1 MSGPDE
7 IADGPGIGGGDGI
20 EVTVGIDQLEEFL
33 AADDPDVREYA
44 ARTLATKAAERPADV
59 RSAVPSLTDRLEDE
73 PSIRSHAAAALSA
86 VAADHPGAVRE
97 SIPALTDRL
106 ESEARSA
113 SSTSGEAA
121 NATVRA
127 SAADALAAVAT
138 EAPAAVADSIEA
150 LGRYATDGNER
161 VRVRTTDALAA
172 VADAQPERVVAVVDD
187 VAAAADDETAAVRE
201 NATAVLAA
209 VATAAPDAVLEAVP
223 ALVDRLEDEMDIQD
237 GATASADAG
246 SIGGYAMEAL
256 RAIADD
262 SPAAVADAVDPI
274 AAHLADDRE
283 GIRHDAAL
291 ALESIATDRPGA
303 VVDAVDR
310 LAGRLDDTAAIRR
323 ECVDA
328 LREIA
333 AAEPAD
339 VASATAALV
348 ARLDDPLEAVRTDA
362 AETLA
367 SVAAERPTA
376 ITDAVRPLARRLETD
391 VEPVQRHGITAIAA
405 VADTQPD
412 AVEPVVTELAAV
424 ADADDESVR
433 LDAVRA
439 IAAVAASSPDAIGP
453 VVPAL
458 ADRIDDPHEP
468 VRRPATDALAALV
481 RETRAEGTDVSA
493 LLEALEGEAENASDE
508 GDEWVQG
515 YAARGIA
522 DIARS
527 ATADAHPAVR
537 SLTRRL
543 DDDATAVRRAAT
555 RDLVTVAAERPL
567 AVRGAVGPLAERL
580 GGEARSADE
589 DATVRNNAAIVLS
602 RVAASTPDDV
612 REDDVLV
619 SLLAALDDPDRSV
632 RRTVRRTLAEIA
644 SDTGDDDCRPTL
656 SLAVAETTAEA
667 KRVRVAACEALATL
681 GLESGAEAEAVVE
694 ALRELLVD
702 PTPAV
707 RAAALDALETTL
719 AADAD
724 IEPTPTDVVLES
736 LSGDGDRSAAVAAA
750 LGDVVQRNSESVA
763 AAVPSL
769 LERFAPGEADTPALL
784 RALTTVVAADGGDAS
799 TVTGALVD
807 WLDADGDRRAIVE
820 EIARLTATAPD
831 DAAAERDR
839 LADLLAERVG
849 DTGRNGDGEADDE
862 AVRGYAA
869 LALGTLAVTGHDDG
883 SALESELEAVD
894 DRLLDA
900 ASLAAGGETP
910 THTDGINTQLSGMG
924 DRLDAEPWVAGLAV
938 LALAVLADESAT
950 LRPTGIGKIA
960 GGLEADGPV
969 VRVTAGRVLET
980 MADDDPSGFADAV
993 PALLA
998 ALEDSD
1004 ADVRAA
1010 AAGALAACAESDDDS
1025 PFEDADRNPVPVLE
1039 SRLADPDGRVRARAV
1054 RTLAALEATAAKPDV
1069 EPLADDPVPAVAT
1082 AAEEATTRL
1091 ADATDALPDSGD
1103 GDGDG
1108 DAAGWPMARAGP
1120 SRVGRVTDGSS
1131 LGRRPAERWRDDPED
1146 AAPGAAPAV
1155 VGETVVVGRDDGSV
1169 AALALEDGRE
1179 RWRFET
1185 GGPVR
1190 TAPAVADGAVY
1201 VGSADGAVYAID
1213 AESGEREWRYQTD
1226 GRVETSPVV
1235 ADGVVYACSDDL
1247 HAIDAENGRPVWTA
1261 ALEGECSGPT
1271 VADDAVY
1278 VATGDRL
1285 HSLATADGSRRWER
1299 TFEAPIGAPPA
1310 VADGTVYV
1318 TSGETLL
1325 ALSSADGSRRF
1336 RFDTGARIE
1345 TPPAVSSADGTAYA
1359 ASSDGSLYAVETAR
1373 GTERW
1378 RVDVGTAT
1386 TGPAV
1391 VGEAVYLGTD
1401 DGRLLALTAGDGR
1414 RRWRLEREATATELA
1429 VSSATLWL
1437 VDDGVA
1443 ALGGGRSSLTESL
1456 SGLFTRFGGDS

>member
-1 MSGPDE
+1 MSGPDK

-59 RSAVPSLTDRLEDE
+59 RSAVPALTDRLEDE

-106 ESEARSA
+106 EGEARSA
-113 SSTSGEAA
+113 SRTSDEAA
-121 NATVRA
+121 SATVRA
-127 SAADALAAVAT
+127 DAADALAAVAA

-172 VADAQPERVVAVVDD
+172 VADAQPEQVVAVVDD

-209 VATAAPDAVLEAVP
+209 VATAAPDAVLESVP
-223 ALVDRLEDEMDIQD
+223 ALVDRLEDQADDPD
-237 GATASADAG
+237 GATASAEAG
-246 SIGGYAMEAL
+246 AIGGYAMEAL

-274 AAHLADDRE
+274 AARLADDRE
-283 GIRHDAAL
+283 GVRHDAAL

-310 LAGRLDDTAAIRR
+310 LADRLDDAAAIRR
-323 ECVDA
+323 ECVGA

-333 AAEPAD
+333 AAEPAG

-362 AETLA
+362 AGTLA

-376 ITDAVRPLARRLETD
+376 IADAVRPLARRLETD
-391 VEPVQRHGITAIAA
+391 VEPVQRHGVTAIAA
-405 VADTQPD
+405 VADAQPD

-433 LDAVRA
+433 LDAARA
-439 IAAVAASSPDAIGP
+439 IAAVAASSPNAIGP

-468 VRRPATDALAALV
+468 VRRPATDALAALA

-493 LLEALEGEAENASDE
+493 LLEALEGEAENASEE

-515 YAARGIA
+515 HAARGIA
-522 DIARS
+522 DVARS

-543 DDDATAVRRAAT
+543 DDDAAAVRRAAT

-589 DATVRNNAAIVLS
+589 DATVRNNAAIALS

-619 SLLAALDDPDRSV
+619 SLLTALDDPDRSV
-632 RRTVRRTLAEIA
+632 RRTVRRTLAEVA
-644 SDTGDDDCRPTL
+644 SDAGNDCRPTL

-667 KRVRVAACEALATL
+667 ERVRVAACEALATL
-681 GLESGAEAEAVVE
+681 GFESGAEAEAVVE

-702 PTPAV
+702 PTSAV
-707 RAAALDALETTL
+707 RVAALDALETTL

-724 IEPTPTDVVLES
+724 VEPTPTDVVLES
-736 LSGDGDRSAAVAAA
+736 LSDDDRSAAVAAA
-750 LGDVVQRNSESVA
+750 LGDVAQRNSEPVA

-769 LERFAPGEADTPALL
+769 LERFAPGEADAPALL
-784 RALTTVVAADGGDAS
+784 RALTTAVAADGGDAG

-807 WLDADGDRRAIVE
+807 RLDADGDRRATAGE
-820 EIARLTATAPD
+820 LARLAATAPD
-831 DAAAERDR
+831 DAAAGRDR
-839 LADLLAERVG
+839 LADLLAERAG
-849 DTGRNGDGEADDE
+849 GAGRSGDGEPDDE
-862 AVRGYAA
+862 AIRGYAA
-869 LALGTLAVTGHDDG
+869 LALGTLAVTGRDDG

-950 LRPTGIGKIA
+950 LRPTGIEKIA
-960 GGLEADGPV
+960 GGLGADSPV
-969 VRVTAGRVLET
+969 VRVTAGRILEM
-980 MADDDPSGFADAV
+980 MADDDPAGFADAV

-998 ALEDSD
+998 ALEDPD
-1004 ADVRAA
+1004 ADVRAT
-1010 AAGALAACAESDDDS
+1010 AAGALAACAQSDDES
-1025 PFEDADRNPVPVLE
+1025 PLEDADRDPIPVLE
-1039 SRLADPDGRVRARAV
+1039 SRLADRDGRVRAR
-1054 RTLAALEATAAKPDV
+1054 
-1069 EPLADDPVPAVAT
+1069 
-1082 AAEEATTRL
+1082 
-1091 ADATDALPDSGD
+1091 
-1103 GDGDG
+1103 
-1108 DAAGWPMARAGP
+1108 
-1120 SRVGRVTDGSS
+1120 
-1131 LGRRPAERWRDDPED
+1131 
-1146 AAPGAAPAV
+1146 
-1155 VGETVVVGRDDGSV
+1155 
-1169 AALALEDGRE
+1169 
-1179 RWRFET
+1179 
-1185 GGPVR
+1185 
-1190 TAPAVADGAVY
+1190 
-1201 VGSADGAVYAID
+1201 
-1213 AESGEREWRYQTD
+1213 
-1226 GRVETSPVV
+1226 
-1235 ADGVVYACSDDL
+1235 
-1247 HAIDAENGRPVWTA
+1247 
-1261 ALEGECSGPT
+1261 
-1271 VADDAVY
+1271 
-1278 VATGDRL
+1278 
-1285 HSLATADGSRRWER
+1285 
-1299 TFEAPIGAPPA
+1299 
-1310 VADGTVYV
+1310 
-1318 TSGETLL
+1318 
-1325 ALSSADGSRRF
+1325 
-1336 RFDTGARIE
+1336 
-1345 TPPAVSSADGTAYA
+1345 
-1359 ASSDGSLYAVETAR
+1359 
-1373 GTERW
+1373 
-1378 RVDVGTAT
+1378 
-1386 TGPAV
+1386 
-1391 VGEAVYLGTD
+1391 
-1401 DGRLLALTAGDGR
+1401 
-1414 RRWRLEREATATELA
+1414 
-1429 VSSATLWL
+1429 
-1437 VDDGVA
+1437 
-1443 ALGGGRSSLTESL
+1443 
-1456 SGLFTRFGGDS
+1456 FGGDS